1 MVEIE
6 QWPLDLAPAV
16 GLPVHRHHV
25 SEVVSRGADA
35 PAFPIDQ
42 PNVVADA
49 LSRQKAIPY
58 VRVTVNKR
66 QVAAR
71 MIAREQAGCLI
82 KQSLVEI
89 TPLGR
94 HHLAEAI
101 REACE
106 LFCETS

>member
-1 MVEIE
+1 
-6 QWPLDLAPAV
+6 
-16 GLPVHRHHV
+16 
-25 SEVVSRGADA
+25 
-35 PAFPIDQ
+35 
-42 PNVVADA
+42 
-49 LSRQKAIPY
+49 

-89 TPLGR
+89 APLGR